1 TGFHS
6 FVRALISPLGLAQ
19 LEKAI
24 VNISADMERIADSM
38 GDALERLQTEAESLK
53 GVVFQKRVVLDIIP
67 AHMGGV
73 CTLVNPS
80 CCTYVDQSGQISTD
94 VH

>member
-6 FVRALISPLGLAQ
+6 FVTALIAPSGIAQ

-24 VNISADMERIADSM
+24 VNISANMEAMADST
-38 GDALERLQTEAESLK
+38 GDALQKLQTEGESLK
-53 GVVFQKRVVLDIIP
+53 GVVFQNHMVLDMIT

-73 CTLVNPS
+73 RILVNSS
-80 CCTYVDQSGQISTD
+80 CCTYVDLRGQISTD